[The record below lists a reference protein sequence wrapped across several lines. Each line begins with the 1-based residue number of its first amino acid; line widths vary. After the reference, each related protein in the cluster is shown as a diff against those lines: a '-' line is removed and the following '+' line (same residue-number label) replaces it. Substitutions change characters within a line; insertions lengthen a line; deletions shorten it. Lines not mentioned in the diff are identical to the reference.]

1 MQQQQQQQEAVQ
13 VMQQQQ
19 QFPVMQQQQAYGYD
33 ADSEMEAGKHRQGII
48 SSLHFLLDVWTGIL
62 QMAIS
67 KVKTT

>member
-1 MQQQQQQQEAVQ
+1 MQQQQLQQQEVQ

-33 ADSEMEAGKHRQGII
+33 SDSEKEAGKHRQSII
-48 SSLHFLLDVWTGIL
+48 SSLHFLFDFWTEIL